1 MKEMEGREESA
12 PTMIILVQHKWST
25 DLEEGRRWGWRQD
38 GDDICEEDMD
48 EDEDDGLDVTPGER
62 RCLSLAPAC

>member
-1 MKEMEGREESA
+1 M
-12 PTMIILVQHKWST
+12 PVQRKWST

-48 EDEDDGLDVTPGER
+48 VDEDDGRAKGDGRAGDDGRAEDGGDDRPLR
-62 RCLSLAPAC
+62 

>member
-48 EDEDDGLDVTPGER
+48 ED
-62 RCLSLAPAC
+62 